1 MNYYIRIDPLT
12 LYGRSKVTDS
22 VRENVKKLLVSI
34 IGNIDSTECRQDIK
48 KCGKFL
54 NEVADGIVDEINK
67 EWEAYYFN
75 SVFETK
81 TVKDE
86 ELGFVNTPA
95 DTRFPGFVNSLADH
109 MLTTSAFAVAA
120 ALSYY
125 DNKCGELKAY
135 DIDFSDR
142 ELLRGFV
149 RVAALLHDIGKPPP
163 VGHAQR
169 TKEIVYALFK
179 DINEKLASAL
189 SEASSRHHYGY
200 KYTNKPQNF
209 IEWIISYADKASAS
223 SRTFL
228 PRNKEVFERFLDFAE
243 KLQELYDIGGKD
255 YINEIKNKVVES
267 EEDSEELKTYGFLS
281 DDENKAI
288 SLAEKLINAEND
300 LCGGKKL
307 LALYHFEIPSIKS
320 YLNRGRELSIYAG
333 YSIMIDSLI
342 HDASDYIKSNIAK
355 EAVISDEGGSL
366 LAIVPSTF
374 DSKELIKNLDLS
386 PFDAYKENK
395 MEFMFAEAHL
405 GPKENWEKWGST
417 DPYLR
422 DSLRGFGTLINKFLS
437 SSGTIGSSP
446 GINLQNEREIP
457 LDKLCKKCRINLA
470 EDGDECESCKKAE
483 KFYRTFVSM
492 VKGKG
497 GDPLLSE
504 KIKRLRIYKLVEE
517 LNKRNEGK
525 ISIRVWDTIDD
536 LNKDFSGKE
545 VDLKKRR
552 FPTIIVGDGDN
563 FGQLK
568 STATTLTQYLEIN
581 RFFTY
586 TIYYSILYA
595 LENTAL
601 NFYKH
606 FEVPVVEFQPILL
619 GGDDFSLILTSQELI
634 PYLYYMDKALVNLG
648 GRVCRNSQLEYKDAA
663 EMISKKKPY
672 QWFGISVGAYIYKN
686 TTFPIFLAREIAED
700 LEHISKN
707 VSKAV
712 FQNQFFGSGVISTIM
727 DEKSIGL
734 LERVKNNKGIC
745 VLGNDMREIYETIV
759 RFENAG
765 ISSRKIFD
773 YIKLEGDKIRIF
785 YDVARNNSD
794 SLETVMETI
803 NNTITKGYDIQG
815 YLVLLGTLMSSLEQ
829 KNFEGQEYYKVP
841 WNGQMVIQSESL

>member
-12 LYGRSKVTDS
+12 LYGRNKVTDS
-22 VRENVKKLLVSI
+22 IRENTKNLLVNIIRSI
-34 IGNIDSTECRQDIK
+34 NSTDCKQDIK
-48 KCGKFL
+48 KCGNFL
-54 NEVADGIVDEINK
+54 NKVADRIVDEINE
-67 EWEAYYFN
+67 EWERYYFN
-75 SVFETK
+75 SVFGTSAQ
-81 TVKDE
+81 KDE
-86 ELGFVNTPA
+86 ELGLVNTPA

-163 VGHAQR
+163 VGHTQR

-179 DINEKLASAL
+179 DINERLANAL

-228 PRNKEVFERFLDFAE
+228 PRNREVFEKFLDFAE
-243 KLQELYDIGGKD
+243 KLQDLYDIGGKD
-255 YINEIKNKVVES
+255 YINEIKNKVVEND
-267 EEDSEELKTYGFLS
+267 EDSEELRTYGFLS
-281 DDENKAI
+281 DNENKAI
-288 SLAEKLINAEND
+288 DLALKLRNAENE
-300 LCGGKKL
+300 LCSGKKL

-320 YLNRGRELSIYAG
+320 YLNRGRELSVYAG

-342 HDASDYIKSNIAK
+342 HDVSDYIKSKIGK

-366 LAIVPSTF
+366 LAIIPSSF
-374 DSKELIKNLDLS
+374 NSGELIKSLDLS
-386 PFDAYKENK
+386 PFDTYKENK
-395 MEFMFAEAHL
+395 MEFKFAEAHL
-405 GPKENWEKWGST
+405 GPEENWKGWGST

-422 DSLRGFGTLINKFLS
+422 DSLRGFGSLINKFLS
-437 SSGTIGSSP
+437 SPGVIKSSSSV
-446 GINLQNEREIP
+446 NLQNKSTIP
-457 LDKLCKKCRINLA
+457 VDKICKKCRINYA
-470 EDGDECESCKKAE
+470 DDGDECESCKTAE
-483 KFYRTFVSM
+483 KFYKTFVSM
-492 VKGKG
+492 VKGKNSDTEISG
-497 GDPLLSE
+497 
-504 KIKRLRIYKLVEE
+504 KIKRLRIYKLIEE
-517 LNKRNEGK
+517 LNKRNERK
-525 ISIRVWDTIDD
+525 ISIRVWDTVDD
-536 LNKDFSGKE
+536 LNKDFSGEE

-586 TIYYSILYA
+586 MIYYSILYA

-606 FEVPVVEFQPILL
+606 FEVPVIEFQPILL
-619 GGDDFSLILTSQELI
+619 GGDDFSLLLTSQELV
-634 PYLYYMDKALVNLG
+634 PFLYYVDEALVRIG
-648 GRVCRNSQLEYKDAA
+648 GRICRNLKSEYKDIA
-663 EMISKKKPY
+663 EMISSKKPY

-686 TTFPIFLAREIAED
+686 TSFPIFLAREMAEE
-700 LEHISKN
+700 LEH
-707 VSKAV
+707 VSKTVSKKV
-712 FQNQFFGSGVISTIM
+712 FQDQFFGTGVISTIM
-727 DEKSIGL
+727 DEKSFGL
-734 LERVKNNKGIC
+734 LERIKNNKGIC
-745 VLGNDMREIYETIV
+745 VLGSDMKEIYDTIA

-773 YIKLEGDKIRIF
+773 YIKLEGDRIRIF

-794 SLETVMETI
+794 SLETVMKTI
-803 NNTITKGYDIQG
+803 NDVIKRGYDIQG

-829 KNFEGQEYYKVP
+829 KNFDGQEYYRVP
-841 WNGQMVIQSESL
+841 WNPNGDPT